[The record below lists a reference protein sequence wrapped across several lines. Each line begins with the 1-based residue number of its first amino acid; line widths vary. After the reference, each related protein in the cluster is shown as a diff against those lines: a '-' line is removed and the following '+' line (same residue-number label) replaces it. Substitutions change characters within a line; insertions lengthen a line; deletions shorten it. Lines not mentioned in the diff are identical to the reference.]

1 MNKRSQSTDEIRM
14 FPLTVIRWL
23 SCTALLLVA
32 VGVQVA
38 PARAGSGDQ
47 APAQRRNQSMF
58 QLTSNAFETESS
70 IPQQFSCDGR
80 DISPELSWSSAPAGT
95 KSFALIM
102 HDPDAPIEGGYTHW
116 LVYNIPATAN
126 HLPENVPNQ
135 DKLPGGG
142 VQGRNDSG
150 KYGYTG
156 PCPPSGT
163 HRYYFRLYAL
173 DRELD
178 SRAGASKAS
187 LEKAIEGHVLAKAEL
202 LGRYKRGAGKAA

>member
-1 MNKRSQSTDEIRM
+1 MNKRSQFTNEIRM
-14 FPLTVIRWL
+14 FPWTVTRWL
-23 SCTALLLVA
+23 NWAALLLAA
-32 VGVQVA
+32 VGAPVVA
-38 PARAGSGDQ
+38 ARAGSGNQ
-47 APAQRRNQSMF
+47 PPPQRRNQSMF
-58 QLTSNAFETESS
+58 QLTSSAFETESS
-70 IPQQFSCDGR
+70 IPPQFSCDGR
-80 DISPELSWSSAPAGT
+80 NISPELSWSSAPAGT
-95 KSFALIM
+95 KAFALIM

-116 LVYNIPATAN
+116 LVYNIPATAH

-142 VQGRNDSG
+142 MQGRNDSG

-173 DRELD
+173 DSELD
-178 SRAGASKAS
+178 SRAGANKAS

-202 LGRYKRGAGKAA
+202 LGRYKRNAGKAA

>member
-1 MNKRSQSTDEIRM
+1 
-14 FPLTVIRWL
+14 
-23 SCTALLLVA
+23 
-32 VGVQVA
+32 
-38 PARAGSGDQ
+38 
-47 APAQRRNQSMF
+47 MF
-58 QLTSNAFETESS
+58 QLTSSAFETESS

-80 DISPELSWSSAPAGT
+80 NISPELSWSSAPAGT

-116 LVYNIPATAN
+116 LVYNIPATA
-126 HLPENVPNQ
+126 HQLPENVPNQ
-135 DKLPGGG
+135 DKLAEGGI
-142 VQGRNDSG
+142 QGRNDSG

-173 DRELD
+173 DSELD

-202 LGRYKRGAGKAA
+202 LGRYKRNAGKAA

>member
-1 MNKRSQSTDEIRM
+1 MNKRSQSTNEIRM
-14 FPLTVIRWL
+14 FPWTVTRWL
-23 SCTALLLVA
+23 SCAALLLAA
-32 VGVQVA
+32 VGARVA
-38 PARAGSGDQ
+38 PARAGSGDH
-47 APAQRRNQSMF
+47 APPQRRNQSMF
-58 QLTSNAFETESS
+58 QLSSSAFETESS

-80 DISPELSWSSAPAGT
+80 NISPELSWSSAPAGT

-116 LVYNIPATAN
+116 LVYNIPAAAH

-142 VQGRNDSG
+142 MQGRNDSG

-173 DRELD
+173 DSELD
-178 SRAGASKAS
+178 SRAGASKAGF
-187 LEKAIEGHVLAKAEL
+187 EKAIEGHVLAKAEL
-202 LGRYKRGAGKAA
+202 LGRYKRNAG